1 MDLDRTVVNEQR
13 RSDPVRKWYVMAAVA
28 IGIFLA
34 TIDASIVNIALPIL
48 ERDLRTDFAGVEWV
62 VLAYLVTVTTLM
74 LTIGRLGDMIGKK
87 PLYAAGMA
95 IFTVSSVL
103 CGLSQNI
110 AMLIAFRVVQAAGA
124 AMIMALGNAIIT
136 EAFPASERGKAL
148 GIGGLFVSVGI
159 IAGPTIGG
167 LVLGALSWHWIFFV
181 NLPIGIV
188 GVLMA
193 LRFIPAGKP
202 PGGQKFDL
210 PGAASLFVS
219 LLMLLLGLTIG
230 QTIGFSMTPVLALF
244 GVFVLFLAIFLAVEA
259 GSRQPMI
266 DLGLFRNPLFSINL
280 ATGFLAF
287 ISSAGTILL
296 MPYYLQDVRRYD
308 PLVAGLLLAV
318 VPASVALVAPWAG
331 SLSDRFGTRPLA
343 ATGLGILVLG
353 YAAASTLHVNTGVLG
368 YILRF
373 VPIGLGIGCFQS
385 PNNSAI
391 MGAVPRERLG
401 VASGLLSLTRTL
413 GQTVGIATV
422 AALWAARVTAHAGRS
437 DAPATTAAPA
447 AVQVTALNETLYVV
461 VVLVA
466 AALLLSLWALW
477 HEHRLRRARR

>member
-1 MDLDRTVVNEQR
+1 MEIDLTVVNELS

-48 ERDLRTDFAGVEWV
+48 ERDLRTDFAVVEWV

-95 IFTVSSVL
+95 IFTISSVL

-167 LVLGALSWHWIFFV
+167 LILGTLSWHWIFFV

-202 PGGQKFDL
+202 PGGQRFDL
-210 PGAASLFVS
+210 PGAASLFVA

-230 QTIGFSMTPVLALF
+230 QTIGFATTPVLAFF
-244 GVFVLFLAIFLAVEA
+244 GVFALFLTIFLVVETR
-259 GSRQPMI
+259 SLQPMI
-266 DLGLFRNPLFSINL
+266 DLRFFRNPLFSINL

-296 MPYYLQDVRRYD
+296 MPYYLQEVRRYD

-318 VPASVALVAPWAG
+318 VPATVALVAPWAG

-343 ATGLGILVLG
+343 AIGLGILVLG
-353 YAAASTLHVNTGVLG
+353 YAAASTLHINTGVLG

-373 VPIGLGIGCFQS
+373 IPIGLGIGCFQS

-391 MGAVPRERLG
+391 MGAVPVERLG

-422 AALWAARVTAHAGRS
+422 AALWAARVTAHAGCS
-437 DAPATTAAPA
+437 DASKTTAAPA
-447 AVQVTALNETLYVV
+447 AIQVTALNETLYVV
-461 VVLVA
+461 VGLVA
-466 AALLLSLWALW
+466 AALFLSLWALW

>member
-1 MDLDRTVVNEQR
+1 
-13 RSDPVRKWYVMAAVA
+13 MATVA

-48 ERDLRTDFAGVEWV
+48 ERDLHTDFAVVEWV

-74 LTIGRLGDMIGKK
+74 LSIGRLGDMIGKK
-87 PLYAAGMA
+87 PLYAAGMGV
-95 IFTVSSVL
+95 FTISSVL
-103 CGLSQNI
+103 CGLSQSI
-110 AMLIAFRVVQAAGA
+110 AMLIAFRVLQALGA

-167 LVLGALSWHWIFFV
+167 LILGALSWHWIFFV

-188 GVLMA
+188 GVLMT
-193 LRFIPAGKP
+193 LRFVPAARP
-202 PGGQKFDL
+202 PGGQRFDL
-210 PGAASLFVS
+210 PGAACLFLA
-219 LLMLLLGLTIG
+219 LLVFLLGLTIG
-230 QTIGFSMTPVLALF
+230 QATGFSRTPVIGLF
-244 GVFVLFLAIFLAVEA
+244 GVFVVMLGVFLAIEMRT
-259 GSRQPMI
+259 RQPMI
-266 DLGLFRNPLFSINL
+266 DLQLFRNRLFSINL

-287 ISSAGTILL
+287 VSSAGTILL
-296 MPYYLQDVRRYD
+296 MPYYLQDVRQYS
-308 PLVAGLLLAV
+308 PLTAGLLLAV
-318 VPASVALVAPWAG
+318 VPAAVAIVAPWAG

-343 ATGLGILVLG
+343 AIGLGILVVG
-353 YAAASTLHVNTGVLG
+353 YAAASTLHIDTGVLG
-368 YILRF
+368 YVLRF
-373 VPIGLGIGCFQS
+373 VPVGLGIGFFQS

-422 AALWAARVTAHAGRS
+422 AALWAARVAAHSGRTIP
-437 DAPATTAAPA
+437 DDATMAPASI
-447 AVQVTALNETLYVV
+447 QVTALNETLYVIV
-461 VVLVA
+461 GLIVT
-466 AALLLSLWALW
+466 ALLLSLWALW
-477 HEHRLRRARR
+477 QERRNTL